1 MPQNIQATRAE
12 IHELARLLRLL
23 GDTEGAKQVIDA
35 LMFTEDAGAL
45 TALTRLKTNQE
56 NQSQ

>member
-1 MPQNIQATRAE
+1 MPKNIQATRAE

-23 GDTEGAKQVIDA
+23 GDIEGAKQVIDA

-45 TALTRLKTNQE
+45 TALICLKSKQE
-56 NQSQ
+56 NQTQ